1 MDQFIGG
8 PVEVRESYKECVYEI
23 EIEDC
28 IIIGGRS
35 TPFDILSCAI
45 DLVDGGQCKCK
56 LKRWFLFYSFLWTG
70 RETTKSKALET
81 VNLAYSGA
89 LKGW

>member
-1 MDQFIGG
+1 MISVLIDISMDRWINGLMDQFIGG

-56 LKRWFLFYSFLWTG
+56 LKRWFLFYSFL
-70 RETTKSKALET
+70 
-81 VNLAYSGA
+81 
-89 LKGW
+89 